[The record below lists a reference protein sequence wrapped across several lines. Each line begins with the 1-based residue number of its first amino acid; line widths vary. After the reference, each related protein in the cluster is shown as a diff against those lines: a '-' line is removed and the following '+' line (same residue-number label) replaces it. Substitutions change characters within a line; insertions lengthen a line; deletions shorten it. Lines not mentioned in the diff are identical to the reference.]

1 MRGNKSRKTGG
12 FSLLEVLI
20 ALVLS
25 GAVLTILASSFIQSA
40 FTQQKIGGRI
50 TAAILG
56 AGKLA
61 ELEQGS
67 ELSLSGDF
75 LAPYE
80 NYNWYAG
87 EETAPDE
94 SIILNVGVEWKDGAS
109 DKNVHQC
116 VIRGFRPA
124 KK

>member
-1 MRGNKSRKTGG
+1 MRGNSPGKTGG

-20 ALVLS
+20 ALVLA
-25 GAVLTILASSFIQSA
+25 GTVLTILASSFIQSA

-50 TAAILG
+50 TAAIIG

-75 LAPYE
+75 LPPYQD
-80 NYNWYAG
+80 YNWFAS

-94 SIILNVGVEWKDGAS
+94 SIILTLIVEWKDGGS
-109 DKNVHQC
+109 GKNVHQ
-116 VIRGFRPA
+116 IFLKGFRPA